1 MAAGD
6 DDVPASILE
15 IELPAI
21 LLNESLFIE
30 LNGNLTQLVDTTSNL
45 SQIVWNRSVNGNGNS
60 NTFDLVDDEQERA
73 AVEFWL
79 LVKMIAMAVVLGL
92 MILVTIIGKYL
103 IKPNPNLNYQSENAV
118 RGGVWTLN
126 YPRIYAVGIWL
137 RKVSI
142 SPTKTEL

>member
-1 MAAGD
+1 MAATN

-30 LNGNLTQLVDTTSNL
+30 LNGNLTQLLDTTSNL
-45 SQIVWNRSVNGNGNS
+45 SQIIWNRSENGYGSGNTS
-60 NTFDLVDDEQERA
+60 TLDMDAEQRA

-103 IKPNPNLNYQSENAV
+103 IKIKSEFKLPNKRKFRWGRGIKLFPNLC
-118 RGGVWTLN
+118 
-126 YPRIYAVGIWL
+126 PRDEAGKSFHIA
-137 RKVSI
+137 
-142 SPTKTEL
+142 TKN

>member
-1 MAAGD
+1 MLKTVTTAMAAAD

-30 LNGNLTQLVDTTSNL
+30 LNGNLTQLVDSTSNL
-45 SQIVWNRSVNGNGNS
+45 SQIVWNRTANGNGNGSS
-60 NTFDLVDDEQERA
+60 NTFDLDDEQRA

-103 IKPNPNLNYQSENAV
+103 IKIKSKFKLPK
-118 RGGVWTLN
+118 RGGH
-126 YPRIYAVGIWL
+126 
-137 RKVSI
+137 
-142 SPTKTEL
+142 

>member
-1 MAAGD
+1 MLKTVTTAMAAAD

-30 LNGNLTQLVDTTSNL
+30 LNGNLTQLVDSTSNL
-45 SQIVWNRSVNGNGNS
+45 SQIAWNRTANGNGNGSS
-60 NTFDLVDDEQERA
+60 NTFDLDDEQRA

-79 LVKMIAMAVVLGL
+79 LVKMIVMAVVLGL

-103 IKPNPNLNYQSENAV
+103 IKIKSKFKLPK
-118 RGGVWTLN
+118 RGGH
-126 YPRIYAVGIWL
+126 
-137 RKVSI
+137 
-142 SPTKTEL
+142 

>member
-1 MAAGD
+1 MLKTVTTAMAAAD

-30 LNGNLTQLVDTTSNL
+30 LNGNLTQLVDSTSNL
-45 SQIVWNRSVNGNGNS
+45 SQIVWNRTANGNGNGSS
-60 NTFDLVDDEQERA
+60 NTFDLDDEQRA

-79 LVKMIAMAVVLGL
+79 LVKMIVMAVVLGL

-103 IKPNPNLNYQSENAV
+103 IKIKSKFKLPK
-118 RGGVWTLN
+118 RGGH
-126 YPRIYAVGIWL
+126 
-137 RKVSI
+137 
-142 SPTKTEL
+142 